1 MNTLRNLT
9 SLFCLTLF
17 LFSCSQFSTRE
28 VAESDWSFKGK
39 MAVQNETESS
49 SFNIYWLQKAESYQ
63 IELSGPLGQGLTTI
77 KGQPGL
83 VVLIRGDDL
92 LYSDS
97 LRNLLAENS
106 TLDLPLDY
114 LQYWVRALPAPDVP
128 YQAGHNDQG
137 QTTSIHQS
145 GWSVSI
151 TSYFDQT
158 SQLPKKLS
166 FAKAQ
171 QSGKL
176 VIREWPQ
183 APILT
188 Q

>member
-1 MNTLRNLT
+1 MNSLRTFAGLV
-9 SLFCLTLF
+9 CLSF

-39 MAVQNETESS
+39 MAVQNEAESS
-49 SFNIYWLQKAESYQ
+49 SFNIYWLQQADNYQ

-83 VVLIRGDDL
+83 VVLIHGDDL
-92 LYSDS
+92 LYSDT
-97 LRNLLAENS
+97 LRNLLAENT

-114 LQYWVRALPAPDVP
+114 LQYWVRALPVPEVP
-128 YQAGHNDQG
+128 YQSSQNEHG
-137 QTTSIHQS
+137 QTTGIIQS
-145 GWSVSI
+145 GWNVSI
-151 TSYFDQT
+151 TSYFDQPDH
-158 SQLPKKLS
+158 LPKKLS

-183 APILT
+183 APTLT
-188 Q
+188 E